1 MKINWNKKY
10 TTIAIYSL
18 IVLAVGVLFVVF
30 VFKFDSISNGFSW
43 EIGRASCRERV

>member
-18 IVLAVGVLFVVF
+18 IVLAAAVLFVVF
-30 VFKFDSISNGFSW
+30 VFKFDSIRRDFRG
-43 EIGRASCRERV
+43 